1 MSAKKVVT
9 RQRTT
14 FLIKELQSR
23 GAEVLK
29 YLRKQYGMGQ
39 KTSEFKVGKTSVG
52 MEEEKD
58 IVEFG
63 KKESQNVN
71 EINNN
76 NIYIYINFL
85 SFHLLR
91 FVVFY

>member
-1 MSAKKVVT
+1 M
-9 RQRTT
+9 
-14 FLIKELQSR
+14 
-23 GAEVLK
+23 
-29 YLRKQYGMGQ
+29 
-39 KTSEFKVGKTSVG
+39 SVG

-76 NIYIYINFL
+76 KKNINFL

-91 FVVFY
+91 FVVFYWKIKIFFETRKFPAFRPRIKIIIIIIVII

>member
-1 MSAKKVVT
+1 M
-9 RQRTT
+9 
-14 FLIKELQSR
+14 
-23 GAEVLK
+23 K

-39 KTSEFKVGKTSVG
+39 KTSEFKVGKMSVG

-76 NIYIYINFL
+76 KKNINFL